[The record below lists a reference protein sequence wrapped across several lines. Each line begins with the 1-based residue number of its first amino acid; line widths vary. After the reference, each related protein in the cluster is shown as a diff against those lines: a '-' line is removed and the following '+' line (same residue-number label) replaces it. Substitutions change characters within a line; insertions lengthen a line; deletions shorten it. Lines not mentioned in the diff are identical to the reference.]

1 MHSTRIILL
10 IIGLLASISLQAKG
24 TQDALQITRE
34 RAAALAQ
41 ERYPGKIVRVQTE
54 KQQYR
59 IRVLQADGRVITVL
73 VDGQSGRVKK
83 DGI

>member
-1 MHSTRIILL
+1 MRSTRIILL

-24 TQDALQITRE
+24 IQDTLQITLE